1 MSDTWSQITSAITLI
16 LCCKISNFLG
26 IVIIYIISRILYK
39 YYTNYQQS
47 LLRRKQMVTRENTVK
62 RRKFWSASTSNP
74 ANVRN
79 YSDGFRVH
87 DLNELF
93 FLFVYSLR
101 YYTSIFRF
109 WFRNAGTSVGN
120 FRAHIGDVRVFIII
134 QRIPWPLSRIIFFL
148 SSVILD
154 TAFVLLN
161 FPRTRDRDLCLK
173 HLDIHWKF
181 LDTCIYEWFSI
192 VCYFSVGLPF
202 RSRITPLQSH
212 FCRTFLMKIL
222 EILF

>member
-79 YSDGFRVH
+79 YSDFRVH
-87 DLNELF
+87 DLNESF
-93 FLFVYSLR
+93 FLFVCNLR
-101 YYTSIFRF
+101 HYTSTFRF
-109 WFRNAGTSVGN
+109 WFQTLGQAVGN
-120 FRAHIGDVRVFIII
+120 FRAHVRTI
-134 QRIPWPLSRIIFFL
+134 
-148 SSVILD
+148 
-154 TAFVLLN
+154 A
-161 FPRTRDRDLCLK
+161 
-173 HLDIHWKF
+173 
-181 LDTCIYEWFSI
+181 
-192 VCYFSVGLPF
+192 
-202 RSRITPLQSH
+202 
-212 FCRTFLMKIL
+212 RTFAIIRGALPGTQS
-222 EILF
+222 